1 MANHSDSSRTIPD
14 KKATPDAECIRLWRA
29 LESIVGS
36 HVRTLRRDPHAM
48 SVEVIEVEG
57 DPGDWPLITVAGKR
71 QSWGYNNG
79 EGARLADA
87 LNDVIEQDKAR

>member
-1 MANHSDSSRTIPD
+1 MKNVPD
-14 KKATPDAECIRLWRA
+14 DGLLKG
-29 LESIVGS
+29 IVGS

-57 DPGDWPLITVAGKR
+57 DPGDEGPLITVAGKR